1 MQLDPRYQ
9 ERIAV
14 IVTVIIGILG
24 AIMLGKMTAQGQTGL
39 IAMIAFGAIA
49 VASLIHFRE
58 RVWVIIPV
66 LWPFYGSV
74 PVLPIPFALKDI
86 GVIVAFIAT
95 TVCIALKIIRFRPRF
110 TYLDSLF
117 YLNAVWLLV
126 AFIRNPV
133 GFLVSD
139 SERVGGRPYV
149 AAVFGLLAY
158 WVLSRVSTSPA
169 RLRRVPMYVLGALFV
184 FFLMNS
190 AMVVSPAFGGFASQ
204 FYNGFD
210 FYFVDGALGLAG
222 GEGAGQRAV
231 DDGTVRIEMFRD
243 IGKYACIF
251 LCAYFYPPSLLNPMK
266 WKRFTGFFATM
277 LGLLLSGFRSFLGYA
292 GAMFLIGSY
301 FQRGWSSVLRSGLTA
316 LLAIFILML
325 GHGTLYELPFA
336 AQRALA
342 IIPSFLR
349 PVQLDERAIQSGESS
364 TDWRVE
370 MWIQALTTNR
380 YISDKILGDGFGMTR
395 AQIGAYQRAVAMGP
409 ISTQESQEQMAI
421 AGDFHSGP
429 VSAIRVVGIVG
440 LAFVYLL
447 YIPLALHAARLI
459 RRTKGTPFFAPTLF
473 FCMPIVFEPFWY
485 TFVFGGHP
493 AVIPFAAL
501 SLGSIKLIENS
512 FAAYQSGEQPALHD
526 SRVSTAPPPVKVL
539 TAP

>member
-14 IVTVIIGILG
+14 IVTVVIGILG

-66 LWPFYGSV
+66 LWPFYGSI

-86 GVIVAFIAT
+86 GIMVAFMAT
-95 TVCIALKIIRFRPRF
+95 IVCIALKIIRYRPHF
-110 TYLDSLF
+110 NYLDSLL

-149 AAVFGLLAY
+149 NAVVGLLAY
-158 WVLSRVSTSPA
+158 WVLSRITTSPK
-169 RLRRVPMYVLGALFV
+169 RLRRVPFYVLGALFV
-184 FFLMNS
+184 FFLINS

-210 FYFVDGALGLAG
+210 FYFVDGAIGLAG
-222 GEGAGQRAV
+222 GEGAGQRAM

-243 IGKYACIF
+243 IGRYGCIF

-349 PVQLDERAIQSGESS
+349 PVQLDERAILSGESS

-380 YISDKILGDGFGMTR
+380 YIADKILGDGFGMTR
-395 AQIGAYQRAVAMGP
+395 AQINVYQRAVAMGP
-409 ISTQESQEQMAI
+409 ISNQESQEQMAI
-421 AGDFHSGP
+421 SGDFHSGP
-429 VSAIRVVGIVG
+429 VSTIRVVGYVG
-440 LAFVYLL
+440 LVFVYLL
-447 YIPLALHAARLI
+447 TIAMALRAYKLIYQCKGSPLFEPA
-459 RRTKGTPFFAPTLF
+459 LF
-473 FCMPIVFEPFWY
+473 FLMPIVFEPFWF
-485 TFVFGGHP
+485 TVVFG
-493 AVIPFAAL
+493 AYSMWLPFAAM
-501 SLGSIKLIENS
+501 SLGMMKIIENS
-512 FAAYQSGEQPALHD
+512 LEAHKREAKQSA
-526 SRVSTAPPPVKVL
+526 SAISNRSSAPVML
-539 TAP
+539 A

>member
-1 MQLDPRYQ
+1 MQLDPRFQ

-14 IVTVIIGILG
+14 IVTVVVGILS
-24 AIMLGKMTAQGQTGL
+24 AIYLGKMTAQGQTGT
-39 IAMIAFGAIA
+39 IALIAFGALG
-49 VASLIHFRE
+49 VASLLHFRE
-58 RVWVIIPV
+58 RVWAIIPV

-86 GVIVAFIAT
+86 GVMIAFLAT
-95 TVCIALKIIRFRPRF
+95 VVCIALKIIRFRPRF
-110 TYLDSLF
+110 TFLDALF
-117 YLNAVWLLV
+117 YLNVIWLLV
-126 AFIRNPV
+126 ALIRNPV

-149 AAVFGLLAY
+149 SAIFGCLAY
-158 WVLSRVSTSPA
+158 WILSRVSASPQM
-169 RLRRVPMYVLGALFV
+169 LRRVPVYILGALFV

-190 AMVVSPAFGGFASQ
+190 AMVISPAFGGFASQ

-210 FYFVDGALGLAG
+210 FYFVDGATGLAAG
-222 GEGAGQRAV
+222 SGAGQRAV

-251 LCAYFYPPSLLNPMK
+251 LCAYFYPPSLLNPLK
-266 WKRFTGFFATM
+266 WKRFSGFFAAM
-277 LGLLLSGFRSFLGYA
+277 FGLLLSGFRSFLAYA
-292 GAMFLIGSY
+292 AAMFLIGGY
-301 FQRGWSSVLRSGLTA
+301 FQKGWSSVVRSGLTA
-316 LLAIFILML
+316 LLAVFILML

-349 PVQLDERAIQSGESS
+349 PVQLEERAIVSGESS

-395 AQIGAYQRAVAMGP
+395 GQIAVYQRAISMGP

-421 AGDFHSGP
+421 SGDFHSGP

-440 LAFVYLL
+440 LVFVYLL
-447 YIPLALHAARLI
+447 YIPLAIHAARLI
-459 RRTKGTPFFAPTLF
+459 RRTKGTPLFEPTMF
-473 FCMPIVFEPFWY
+473 FCLPIVFEPFWY

-493 AVIPFAAL
+493 AVIPFAG
-501 SLGSIKLIENS
+501 LGLGTIKLIENS
-512 FAAYQSGEQPALHD
+512 IAIYNRTESRKQPETPLDSPPKGGRLSFAQ
-526 SRVSTAPPPVKVL
+526 
-539 TAP
+539 

>member
-14 IVTVIIGILG
+14 IITVVIGILG

-39 IAMIAFGAIA
+39 IAMIGFGAIA

-66 LWPFYGSV
+66 LWPFYGSI

-86 GVIVAFIAT
+86 GIMVAFLAT
-95 TVCIALKIIRFRPRF
+95 IVCIALKIIRFRPRF
-110 TYLDSLF
+110 TYLDALL
-117 YLNAVWLLV
+117 YLNGVWLFI

-149 AAVFGLLAY
+149 SALFGVLAY
-158 WVLSRVSTSPA
+158 WVLSRISSSPE
-169 RLRRVPMYVLGALFV
+169 RLRRVPMYVIGALFV
-184 FFLMNS
+184 FFLVN
-190 AMVVSPAFGGFASQ
+190 ALMVVSPVFGGFAAQ
-204 FYNGFD
+204 FYSGFD
-210 FYFVDGALGLAG
+210 FYFVDGAAELAAG
-222 GEGAGQRAV
+222 YGAGQRAV

-243 IGKYACIF
+243 IGKYTCVF
-251 LCAYFYPPSLLNPMK
+251 LSAYFYPPSLLNPMN
-266 WKRFTGFFATM
+266 WKRFAGFISTM
-277 LGLLLSGFRSFLGYA
+277 LGLLLSGFRSFLFYA
-292 GAMFLIGSY
+292 GAIFLIGSY
-301 FQRGWSSVLRSGLTA
+301 FQKGWTSVLRSGVAA

-342 IIPSFLR
+342 IVPSILR
-349 PVQLDERAIQSGESS
+349 PVQLDERAILSGESS

-380 YISDKILGDGFGMTR
+380 YISDKMLGDGFGMTR
-395 AQIGAYQRAVAMGP
+395 AQIAVFQRAVSMGP
-409 ISTQESQEQMAI
+409 ISNQESQEQMAI

-429 VSAIRVVGIVG
+429 ISTIRVVGVVG
-440 LAFVYLL
+440 LAFFYVLL
-447 YIPLALHAARLI
+447 IVMALHAARLI
-459 RRTKGTPFFAPTLF
+459 VRSKGTPFFAPTMF
-473 FCMPIVFEPFWY
+473 FCLPIVFEPFWF
-485 TFVFGGHP
+485 TFVFGGFNM
-493 AVIPFAAL
+493 AIPFAGI
-501 SLGSIKLIENS
+501 SVGMIKCLENS
-512 FAAYQSGEQPALHD
+512 LKQWQNTQLVVKLGTVPQDRPSLAPA
-526 SRVSTAPPPVKVL
+526 
-539 TAP
+539 